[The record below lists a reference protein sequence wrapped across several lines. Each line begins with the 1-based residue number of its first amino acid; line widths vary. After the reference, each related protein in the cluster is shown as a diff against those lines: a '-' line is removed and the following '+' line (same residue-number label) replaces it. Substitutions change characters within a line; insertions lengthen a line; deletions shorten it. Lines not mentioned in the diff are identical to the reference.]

1 MSASQHVTLIRV
13 LEPEARPDAQS
24 RMSRFAAD
32 IMEVITKH
40 ELSLLRA
47 SGNKSLVKFT
57 ASNEAQ
63 GTAFEVTGNLFHP
76 AEIPT
81 LYLHDGETFLNLY
94 PKAQDFK
101 VCKSE
106 ELKKQLD
113 RAEEIL
119 SAARRALEQRN
130 G

>member
-1 MSASQHVTLIRV
+1 MSTSQHVTLIRV
-13 LEPEARPDAQS
+13 LEPEARPTEYS
-24 RMSRFAAD
+24 IKSHFVAD
-32 IMEVITKH
+32 ILKVITKRQLC
-40 ELSLLRA
+40 LSQA
-47 SGNKSLVKFT
+47 SGNKSQAVT
-57 ASNEAQ
+57 ASTKAL
-63 GTAFEVTGNLFHP
+63 GIGFDVTGNFFHP

-81 LYLHDGETFLNLY
+81 LYLHDGETLLNLY
-94 PKAQDFK
+94 PEAQDFK

-106 ELKKQLD
+106 KLKKQLD